1 MLNISKNQVVAG
13 QPVVF
18 NLSVD
23 FDFKKIEEAY
33 DKRVKEFGWKWD
45 DPIQSDYY
53 SKQTLLRTIKE
64 FTSRGFKD
72 GDTVFLQKVTG
83 TSVYF
88 KDAAG
93 KEHQTWWSE
102 FKNCTSI
109 PAGQENLGSETVE
122 YVIYLNGKKYK
133 QKKFSDLGKVKA
145 SLLVMMNYHGLFY
158 EKSQKHLDTC
168 PEYEGGVVSEWL
180 ECSGDDLTRDDFSK
194 VEVFEWKN
202 RKLGNKADIDPL
214 KFYDEQMFLIN
225 VSSKYGSCVREIFKK
240 MEENHKYIFVFV
252 HEDYKTNKY
261 AWNFQDLKESDIIK
275 KAIKDAKIKGS
286 LKATKMGKT
295 AIAVKT
301 ATDAANIIHH
311 LPQDSKYYTLDI
323 NGNELAL
330 LDNWFVLAES
340 RDERIAE
347 IFAD

>member
-1 MLNISKNQVVAG
+1 MLNISKNQVVVG

-18 NLSVD
+18 NLNVD
-23 FDFKKIEEAY
+23 FDFEKIKEAY
-33 DKRVKEFGWKWD
+33 DKSVKEIGYNWSNS
-45 DPIQSDYY
+45 IQTNYY
-53 SKQTLLRTIKE
+53 SKRTLLRIITE

-72 GDTVFLQKVTG
+72 GDTVFLQKVSG
-83 TSVYF
+83 TTVTF
-88 KDAAG
+88 KDNTG
-93 KEHQTWWSE
+93 KEHHSWWSE
-102 FKNCTSI
+102 FKTCTSI
-109 PAGQENLGSETVE
+109 PAGEENLGSEKVE

-145 SLLVMMNYHGLFY
+145 SLLVMMDYHGLFY
-158 EKSQKHLDTC
+158 NKSQKHLDTC
-168 PEYEGGVVSEWL
+168 PEYKYGVVSEWL

-225 VSSKYGSCVREIFKK
+225 VSSKYGSCVREIYKK
-240 MEENHKYIFVFV
+240 MEDNHKYIFVFV
-252 HEDYKTNKY
+252 HEDYKNSWCDYKE
-261 AWNFQDLKESDIIK
+261 LKESELIK
-275 KAIKDAKIKGS
+275 KAMKDAKIKGS

-295 AIAVKT
+295 AISVQT

-311 LPQDSKYYTLDI
+311 LPQDSKYYILDI